1 MVPRRVLRAHSPS
14 IARLLFLFLKQCKT
28 VVPCF
33 SSRPHSKS
41 VLAIAGQG
49 GIDASAMRADPTIF
63 VTIAVLFAVVGVAV
77 IFTVVTPPGR
87 VDTRVYVS
95 EPDVENLGNDDAIWP
110 SSFLQA
116 ADSCLRDDGR
126 LWNWLHTS
134 SRAVRA
140 RARARRMPASLCPH
154 PRARV
159 WL

>member
-1 MVPRRVLRAHSPS
+1 
-14 IARLLFLFLKQCKT
+14 
-28 VVPCF
+28 
-33 SSRPHSKS
+33 
-41 VLAIAGQG
+41 
-49 GIDASAMRADPTIF
+49 MRADPTIF

-140 RARARRMPASLCPH
+140 RARAPHARLVVPTPAS
-154 PRARV
+154 ARLV
-159 WL
+159 VGFGIDALTEC